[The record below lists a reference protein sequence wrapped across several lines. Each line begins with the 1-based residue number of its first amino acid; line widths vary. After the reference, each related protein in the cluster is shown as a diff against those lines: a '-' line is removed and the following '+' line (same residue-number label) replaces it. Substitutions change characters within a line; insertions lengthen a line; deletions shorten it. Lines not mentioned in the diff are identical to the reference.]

1 MLRTH
6 ILCCVHLLWL
16 CLKESR
22 SRADHGFESRKL
34 LLASDDAN
42 SSHVS
47 AKCAICFQTWPKWH
61 SRSYVTPSPWFLWR
75 INCTLLVL
83 NLQLEKYAN
92 FALAPS
98 YGLWK
103 ECFPLVFC
111 KVIWTDERY
120 LLPNSEKCRFITLS
134 MMLDLNANKK
144 LKSSCQTDCSNVA
157 RHFLKEFCR
166 FEVLCLVPCDK
177 IWLNTL
183 SMIYNACVC
192 VLLKTVCLK
201 NYHARWSLSHSAFSV
216 KCSQSDASGCSHV
229 GHDGAVFFVPS
240 SSYS

>member
-42 SSHVS
+42 SSHVVG

-61 SRSYVTPSPWFLWR
+61 SRSCHTISLIPME
-75 INCTLLVL
+75 NCTLVL
-83 NLQLEKYAN
+83 NLLLEKYAN

-111 KVIWTDERY
+111 SHLNRWT
-120 LLPNSEKCRFITLS
+120 LPVAQFWEVPIHHSFNYVGSKCKQ
-134 MMLDLNANKK
+134 D